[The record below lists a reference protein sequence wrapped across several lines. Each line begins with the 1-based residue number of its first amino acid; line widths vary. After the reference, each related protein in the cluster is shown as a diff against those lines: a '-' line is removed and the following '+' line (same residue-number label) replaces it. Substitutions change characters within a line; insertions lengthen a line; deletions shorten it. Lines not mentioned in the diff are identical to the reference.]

1 MILQALNTAYGRF
14 SREKLPSG
22 KPRVPPFGYSYE
34 RISFALVL
42 DTAGKLL
49 DVEIV
54 DAGELDVPT
63 DPTITRTSAIEPMF
77 LWDKTAYVLGLAP
90 KIKKLTAK
98 IKKRTAEKEHGAF
111 KKHQRELIGQSSD
124 EGLQALLSFLDGWV
138 PSADDLPRYRD
149 ELIGTNVVF
158 KLAGDE
164 GYLHDRPA
172 AREVWQRHLQAQ
184 TAREGLCLIS
194 GQRGRIALTHPSVG
208 GVRGAQSSGAAIVS
222 FNQEAFRS
230 YGKEQGA
237 NAPVSAQAAFAYTTA
252 LNDLLRKGSRQ
263 RVQIADATTVFWAE
277 AADPEEAE
285 VAERAAI
292 WLFEPSLDDAAESLR
307 LRTEVMERI
316 EKGHPL
322 EEPDLK
328 LAEGTRFYILGLA
341 PNVSRLSVRFWE
353 ATTLGALGNAFHQ
366 HWCDLWMDGLTWRQP
381 PALWQLLARTAPA
394 RRNAQGV
401 LKYSLK
407 QIPPNLAGELTRAIL
422 TGRAYPRT
430 ILPNVLM
437 RFRSDH
443 ELDGLRVALVKAAIV
458 RDMRRNIPDLP
469 KETYVSLNRDDPD
482 PAYRLGR
489 LFAILEKT
497 QQAALDNV
505 NATIRDRFYG
515 SASATP
521 CAVFPILIKNGMHH
535 LAGLR
540 KGRGARWVKR
550 PPATG
555 TWLSQEM
562 GDILD
567 GLDKD
572 LPKSFTIEAQGRF
585 AIGYFHQK
593 YARRDDAPDDLTAA
607 GEPNAGADDSD
618 DSDSDT
624 DN

>member
-1 MILQALNTAYGRF
+1 MILQALNTAYDRF

-42 DTAGKLL
+42 DNAGKLL
-49 DVEIV
+49 DIEVV

-90 KIKKLTAK
+90 KIKKGTAK
-98 IKKRTAEKEHGAF
+98 IKKRTAEKEHEAF
-111 KKHQRELIGQSSD
+111 KKHQRELIGQSRD
-124 EGLQALLSFLDGWV
+124 EGLRAFLSFLDGWV
-138 PSADDLPRYRD
+138 PSADNLPRYRD

-158 KLAGDE
+158 KIGGDK

-172 AREVWQRHLQAQ
+172 AREAWQRHLQAR
-184 TAREGLCLIS
+184 APREGLCLIS
-194 GQRGRIALTHPSVG
+194 GQRGHIALTHPSIG

-237 NAPVSAQAAFAYTTA
+237 NAPVSEQAAFAYTAA
-252 LNDLLRKGSRQ
+252 LNDLLRKDSRQ

-277 AADPEEAE
+277 AADREEAE

-292 WLFEPSLDDAAESLR
+292 WLFEPPSPEQMDAAETGR

-366 HWCDLWMDGLTWRQP
+366 HWCDLRMDGLTWRQP
-381 PALWQLLARTAPA
+381 PALWKLLARTAPA
-394 RRNAQGV
+394 RRNAQGM

-521 CAVFPILIKNGMHH
+521 SAVFPILIKNATHH
-535 LAGLR
+535 LANLR
-540 KGRGARWVKR
+540 KGRGARWVRR
-550 PPATG
+550 PAATG
-555 TWLSQEM
+555 TWLDQEM
-562 GDILD
+562 GHILG

-572 LPKSFTIEAQGRF
+572 WPKSFTIEAQGRF

-593 YARRDDAPDDLTAA
+593 YARRNDAHENLAVDEPDA
-607 GEPNAGADDSD
+607 EIDDSD
-618 DSDSDT
+618 T
-624 DN
+624 NN